1 MKLSDLWR
9 IAAVAGI
16 LAGARLAIY
25 AALAHFDLAQ
35 IDLASALCQW
45 DCNWYL
51 SISRHGYDAARHEV
65 GGFSQANWA
74 FFPLFPL
81 LVRGVDALTGS
92 DPRVAG
98 VVISTAGFVAF
109 AVLGACYRRITRGD
123 VSPWGWLLLVSAWPF
138 SFYFHAQ
145 YTEAPYA
152 ALVTAVLLA
161 LAENR
166 PLAAGIASAL
176 LTATRPTGI
185 LLVAWIGFD
194 RLRLARSAPPRQA
207 LRLLLPAANAPL
219 GLVAFMAFLYFR
231 AGDAL
236 AFHHVQSGWERE
248 GGNPLMVLIRALSR
262 FDPAH
267 PRPGPLYLPGW
278 AILGLAAAGWL
289 LARRRFAE
297 AWLCGMT
304 VVMALASGTVFSMAR
319 YVSVNPA
326 FLFAVADLLNKVTIF
341 WLRAAILL
349 GMAAMQVFLVLYWY
363 RGAEFLN

>member
-1 MKLSDLWR
+1 MWR
-9 IAAVAGI
+9 IIAVATA
-16 LAGARLAIY
+16 LAGARIAVY
-25 AALAHFDLAQ
+25 AMVAHFDLAR
-35 IDLASALCQW
+35 AMCQW

-51 SISRHGYDAARHEV
+51 SIARQGYDAAPHEV

-81 LVRGVDALTGS
+81 LVRGADALAGS

-98 VVISTAGFVAF
+98 VAISSAGFVAF
-109 AVLGACYRRITRGD
+109 AALGARYRWITRGEI
-123 VSPWGWLLLVSAWPF
+123 SPWGWLLLVSAWPF
-138 SFYFHAQ
+138 GFYFHAQ
-145 YTEAPYA
+145 YTEALYA
-152 ALVTAVLLA
+152 ALATAVLLA

-166 PLAAGIASAL
+166 PLVAGLASAL

-185 LLVAWIGFD
+185 LLAAWIGFVQ
-194 RLRLARSAPPRQA
+194 LRHARSAKTPRW
-207 LRLLLPAANAPL
+207 LLPAVVAPL
-219 GLVAFMAFLYFR
+219 GLVAFMVFLYFR
-231 AGDAL
+231 TGDAL
-236 AFHHVQSGWERE
+236 AFRHIQSGWDRD
-248 GGNPLMVLIRALSR
+248 GGNPLTVLIRALSR
-262 FDPAH
+262 FDLAH

-278 AILGLAAAGWL
+278 AVLGLAAAGWL

-326 FLFAVADLLNKVTIF
+326 FLFAAADLLNKIRWP

-349 GMAAMQVFLVLYWY
+349 GMAAMQVFLVLSWY